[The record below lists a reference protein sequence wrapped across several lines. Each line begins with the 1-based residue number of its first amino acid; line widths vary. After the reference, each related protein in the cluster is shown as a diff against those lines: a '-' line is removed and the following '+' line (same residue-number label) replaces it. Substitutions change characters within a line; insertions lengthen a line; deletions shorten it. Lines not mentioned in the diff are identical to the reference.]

1 MSKLICSLLLTFFSI
16 STYSSSLEI
25 MSYNVE
31 NLFDT
36 FHDEHHSDF
45 EYLPFGHPAKEE
57 GCRQIENSYYRG
69 KCFRNNWDM
78 MQYNTKVNTIVEV
91 IRREGRLLPDI
102 LALVEVE
109 SPKVIE
115 HLADELGYEHFYIT
129 DGQDAR
135 GINVG
140 ILVNVNSEVTV
151 VSYEEIILNTSR
163 LKKATRNIL
172 EVTLKV
178 GNDFLK
184 LYINH
189 WPSQNNP
196 TSDRIFAAETVRK
209 RVIEN
214 NKKGYHSVVLGDLNV
229 KASES
234 PNPIDNILINGE
246 SKMFDVET
254 EFRNDPSI
262 SDNQKRSIP
271 PSSYYYRRGNDWT
284 HLDRILVSSSLFD
297 GRGLDVELNTF
308 DIFAHV
314 EYSTPV
320 RARDSRGRNFDTYKP
335 LRFDY
340 HGNGRSEGASDHF
353 PVSMKISF

>member
-91 IRREGRLLPDI
+91 IRREGRLIPDI

-196 TSDRIFAAETVRK
+196 TSDI
-209 RVIEN
+209 
-214 NKKGYHSVVLGDLNV
+214 
-229 KASES
+229 
-234 PNPIDNILINGE
+234 
-246 SKMFDVET
+246 
-254 EFRNDPSI
+254 
-262 SDNQKRSIP
+262 
-271 PSSYYYRRGNDWT
+271 
-284 HLDRILVSSSLFD
+284 
-297 GRGLDVELNTF
+297 
-308 DIFAHV
+308 
-314 EYSTPV
+314 
-320 RARDSRGRNFDTYKP
+320 
-335 LRFDY
+335 
-340 HGNGRSEGASDHF
+340 
-353 PVSMKISF
+353 